1 MKKKFWIF
9 TSIILLL
16 AIVFILHNVFNN
28 MTSKEKIFTL
38 VEQNVSEIKKDIKNN
53 DFTFSKNLKGI
64 KDINIQNNGIIDFY
78 CGGAG
83 FGSSTSYCGFYWSEN
98 DSISDIWCEGAKDEI
113 KTDGSGFSYHEV
125 NGDNYYYTEKI
136 CDHFYY
142 YTASF

>member
-83 FGSSTSYCGFYWSEN
+83 FGSSTSY
-98 DSISDIWCEGAKDEI
+98 
-113 KTDGSGFSYHEV
+113 
-125 NGDNYYYTEKI
+125 
-136 CDHFYY
+136 
-142 YTASF
+142 